1 MHRYKD
7 NDRYKDNERQS
18 GFTLIELVI
27 TVLVGGILLAIGLPS
42 FGNLIKSNRL
52 TAQTNDV
59 LTAIHVARNEAVN
72 RGHNVR
78 VISINGDT
86 DWAFGWQ
93 VRLDVNNNGNIDSPT
108 TIDIVLRNYDAIKKA
123 TLVSTD
129 SSIAYE
135 STGFIDQARNPT
147 PIAITLT
154 ADECT
159 AEDVRVISVKL
170 SGLVSSE
177 RQYCP

>member
-1 MHRYKD
+1 MHRYIY
-7 NDRYKDNERQS
+7 NNQQS
-18 GFTLIELVI
+18 GFSLIELMAAV
-27 TVLVGGILLAIGLPS
+27 VCGGILLAIGLPA
-42 FGNLIKSNRL
+42 FGNFIKNSRL
-52 TAQTNDV
+52 TTQTNDV
-59 LTAIHVARNEAVN
+59 LTALHVARNEAVN

-93 VRLDVNNNGNIDSPT
+93 IRLDVDNKNDIDAE
-108 TIDIVLRNYDAIKKA
+108 DIVLRSYDAIENA

-135 STGFIDQARNPT
+135 STGFIDQEWNPN

-154 ADECT
+154 ADSCT
-159 AEDVRVISVKL
+159 ATDVRVINVQL
-170 SGLVSSE
+170 SGLVSFVK
-177 RQYCP
+177 QTCP

>member
-1 MHRYKD
+1 MHRYKY
-7 NDRYKDNERQS
+7 NNQQS
-18 GFTLIELVI
+18 GFSLIELMAAV
-27 TVLVGGILLAIGLPS
+27 VCGGILLAIGIPA
-42 FGNLIKSNRL
+42 FGNFIKSSRL
-52 TAQTNDV
+52 TTQTNDV

-93 VRLDVNNNGNIDSPT
+93 IRLDVDGKNDIDAE
-108 TIDIVLRNYDAIKKA
+108 DIVLRSYDAIENA

-135 STGFIDQARNPT
+135 STGFIDQEWNPT

-154 ADECT
+154 ADSCT
-159 AEDVRVISVKL
+159 ATDIRVISVQL
-170 SGLVSSE
+170 SGLVSFVK
-177 RQYCP
+177 QTCP